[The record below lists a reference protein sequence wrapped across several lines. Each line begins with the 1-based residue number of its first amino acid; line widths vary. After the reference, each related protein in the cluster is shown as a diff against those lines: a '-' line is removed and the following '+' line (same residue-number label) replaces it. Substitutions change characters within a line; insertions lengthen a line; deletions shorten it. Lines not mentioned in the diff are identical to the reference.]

1 MRRAQVERKTR
12 ETRIWLE
19 LALDGQGQA
28 QINTGIGFLDHML
41 HHVAVHGLFDLS
53 LSADGDLHVDYHH
66 TVEDCALVLGE
77 AFAEA
82 LGDRAGIARIG
93 SAYVPMDEALALVV
107 VDFAGRPYAVV
118 DANWHG
124 SSVGG
129 LATSLFAHFL
139 ESFAATARCNLHGQ
153 VLYGRDNHHQ
163 AEALFKAFG
172 RALDVATRVD
182 PRRGEEIPSTKGV
195 IE

>member
-12 ETRIWLE
+12 ETQIWLD
-19 LALDGQGQA
+19 LALDGHGQA

-41 HHVAVHGLFDLS
+41 HHVVVHGLFDLS

-107 VDFAGRPYAVV
+107 VDFSGRPYAVV
-118 DANWHG
+118 QADWKG
-124 SSVGG
+124 PSVGG

-139 ESFAATARCNLHGQ
+139 ESFAATAGCNLHGQ
-153 VLYGRDNHHQ
+153 VLYGRDDHHQ

-182 PRRGEEIPSTKGV
+182 PRRGAEIPSTKGV

>member
-129 LATSLFAHFL
+129 LATSLLAHFL
-139 ESFAATARCNLHGQ
+139 SRLPLRRAAICMGRSCMVVIIITRLKPCSKPSAGRWTWLHEWT
-153 VLYGRDNHHQ
+153 R
-163 AEALFKAFG
+163 AEEKRFPA
-172 RALDVATRVD
+172 
-182 PRRGEEIPSTKGV
+182 PRE
-195 IE
+195 